1 MADFTYE
8 RGDPSRPV
16 GHALLYF
23 TTSSPDEVQAT
34 YIVVPP
40 IMIDFAKYVPP
51 LLASSLGSAGLLA
64 QTSFLPVP
72 PAPEQ
77 MNLSE
82 LRRIAAVRGD
92 DLIVAGSASA
102 WDVASLMALVAELG
116 DAYASAYRD
125 AAARD
130 PALEPEREP
139 SSSSDA
145 AASSALLYS
154 VLSEVERLG
163 ELSRQVG
170 LLRYALE
177 GNDHSAIESTRAEMR
192 AVAAYLPEKYRAN
205 ELIEAASRPDRAGAR
220 LAELYIER
228 GYKLQR
234 DDFEAIAPLDR
245 EIASLQAMGRE
256 A

>member
-8 RGDPSRPV
+8 RGDSRRPV

-23 TTSSPDEVQAT
+23 TTGSSDEVQAT

-64 QTSFLPVP
+64 QTTFLPVP
-72 PAPEQ
+72 PAPEP
-77 MNLSE
+77 LSLRE

-92 DLIVAGSASA
+92 DVLVAGSASA
-102 WDVASLMALVAELG
+102 WDPASLMARVAELG
-116 DAYASAYRD
+116 DAYATAYRD
-125 AAARD
+125 AIAR
-130 PALEPEREP
+130 EPEPEAEP
-139 SSSSDA
+139 ASSDSGSA
-145 AASSALLYS
+145 SALLYS
-154 VLSEVERLG
+154 VLSETERL
-163 ELSRQVG
+163 EQLSRQVG
-170 LLRYALE
+170 RLRYALE
-177 GNDHSAIESTRAEMR
+177 GKDSGLAESTRAEMR
-192 AVAAYLPEKYRAN
+192 AIAAYLPDKYRAD

-220 LAELYIER
+220 LAELFIER
-228 GYKLQR
+228 GYKLQK

-245 EIASLQAMGRE
+245 EISKLQTMGRE

>member
-23 TTSSPDEVQAT
+23 TTDSAEEVQAT

-40 IMIDFAKYVPP
+40 ILIDFAKYVPP

-72 PAPEQ
+72 PAPEP
-77 MNLSE
+77 LELRE
-82 LRRIAAVRGD
+82 LRRIAALRGD
-92 DLIVAGSASA
+92 DVLVAGSASA
-102 WDVASLMALVAELG
+102 WDAASLMARVAELG
-116 DAYASAYRD
+116 DAYATAYRD
-125 AAARD
+125 AIAR
-130 PALEPEREP
+130 EPEPEAEP
-139 SSSSDA
+139 
-145 AASSALLYS
+145 AASDSVGASALLYS
-154 VLSEVERLG
+154 VLSEAERLA

-170 LLRYALE
+170 RLRYALE
-177 GNDHSAIESTRAEMR
+177 GKDAALADSTRAEMR
-192 AVAAYLPEKYRAN
+192 AIAAYLPDKYRAG

-220 LAELYIER
+220 LAELFIER
-228 GYKLQR
+228 GYKLQK
-234 DDFEAIAPLDR
+234 DEFEAIPSIDA
-245 EIASLQAMGRE
+245 EIANLQTMGRE